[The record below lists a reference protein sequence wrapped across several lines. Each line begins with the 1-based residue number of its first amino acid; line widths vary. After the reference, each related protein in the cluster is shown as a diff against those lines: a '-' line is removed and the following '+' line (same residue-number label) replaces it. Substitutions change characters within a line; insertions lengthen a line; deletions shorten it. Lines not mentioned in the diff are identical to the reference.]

1 MLQVQRATRSPW
13 RHRDVARKVALRNV
27 LAPVQLDQ
35 EKVTMTIETK
45 SADAGAITHE
55 VRVPAGYDNLFRV
68 LMAALDQA
76 ASGKG
81 KERHASDG
89 VAFEDQPMSS
99 INRTLNSVDG
109 LLYQAAKKA
118 QESRRLPDGRAQAEL
133 LGAINYLAG
142 AAIAYDTWASGLL
155 PQKDGRSAA
164 SAEHEW
170 IAWHGGDRPVEG
182 STLVNV
188 RLRNGGLVGGATCAD
203 LLFWKHEGVCSDI
216 VAWRFAK

>member
-1 MLQVQRATRSPW
+1 
-13 RHRDVARKVALRNV
+13 
-27 LAPVQLDQ
+27 
-35 EKVTMTIETK
+35 MTIETK

-55 VRVPAGYDNLFRV
+55 VRVPAGYDKLFRV

-155 PQKDGRSAA
+155 PQKDGRPAT

-182 STLVNV
+182 DTLVNV

-203 LLFWKHEGVCSDI
+203 LFFWKHKGVSSDI
-216 VAWRFAK
+216 VAWRLAK